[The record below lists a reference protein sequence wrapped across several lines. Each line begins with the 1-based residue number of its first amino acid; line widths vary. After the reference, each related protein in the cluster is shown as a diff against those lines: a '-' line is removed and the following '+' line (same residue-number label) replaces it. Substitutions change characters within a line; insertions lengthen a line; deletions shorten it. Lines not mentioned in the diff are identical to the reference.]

1 MSPEG
6 DEDAGGGDALVPP
19 ALLVQICRLQVALR
33 FGSNATADSL
43 QLNPKYHL
51 PMVQQDWIP
60 QMNQIEFRGSVCKHL
75 VTYLIHFGEVGPQQ
89 GPALPPLICRPLLH
103 EPLQLQ
109 GQRPLPPTH
118 TSAAGGHL
126 PVDYLRIAKF
136 VSN

>member
-1 MSPEG
+1 MSVSPEG

-60 QMNQIEFRGSVCKHL
+60 QMNQIEFRG
-75 VTYLIHFGEVGPQQ
+75 FG
-89 GPALPPLICRPLLH
+89 L
-103 EPLQLQ
+103 
-109 GQRPLPPTH
+109 
-118 TSAAGGHL
+118 
-126 PVDYLRIAKF
+126 
-136 VSN
+136 